1 MMTEETGTGMR
12 GVRAQ
17 VAMLRRPRLSCR
29 SRCRR
34 SLKALRS
41 RPAAIGTV
49 AVEALSEGYVSK
61 ERKKKMRAMM
71 LLK

>member
-17 VAMLRRPRLSCR
+17 VVMLRRRRLSCR
-29 SRCRR
+29 SCCRR

-41 RPAAIGTV
+41 RPAATGTV
-49 AVEALSEGYVSK
+49 AVEALSEVCVRK
-61 ERKKKMRAMM
+61 ERKEQGQ
-71 LLK
+71 